1 MRKAQKQRAE
11 ELVRQMEEAHDQLK
25 KYIEQGS
32 IPSAM
37 ELLEDCQNGGI
48 TLGTL
53 IEDTEGEGHPTV
65 SLLEEYC
72 ELSYQVHEQLSEKK
86 EINANKIYKL
96 LRQKLIR
103 ISNSL
108 KNEVRVRLEIA
119 FFPYKASMWD
129 SLESV
134 YLAAK
139 ADPDCD
145 AYCVPIPYYD
155 LNPDRSFGQMHYEGN
170 VRPDGTPIEY
180 PDEIEITDWQEY
192 NFEERRPDV
201 IFIHNIYDN
210 YNLVTSV
217 HPRYYSSNLKQYTDR
232 LVYIPYYMTS
242 GGMSEGQSFIPSY
255 MNADYIVIQSPK
267 FREYFDAR
275 IPDEKFLPF
284 GSPKAD
290 RVIKKCQN
298 PPAPPREW
306 GLSDAQLKSM
316 AGKKVYFYN
325 TSISGMLADTENFLK
340 KMQYVF
346 QCFEEHENACILWR
360 PHPLLEATFHS
371 MRPENEDEY
380 KRLKNYFV
388 EKEIG
393 ILDTTADIEDSIA
406 LSDAYIGDA
415 GTSVTA
421 LFGVAGKPVFV
432 LNNSI
437 LKDPGERDWRKKIF
451 VEFSFYYQDRI
462 AVVQGKKMYISEPGQ
477 YHYKYFCDL
486 PEDAGVNHYIVVA
499 GDHGKWYACPLN
511 AQHILVIGESGVE
524 KKVELKKKVSGNS
537 AFYLPQKYDK
547 YLLLLPINY
556 PAVVRYDTV
565 TGETK
570 YFTGNIDGFVR
581 EKNNQKITGGSLVYQ
596 GDLYIPSPTDNIV
609 YKLDI
614 ESGKSSLIELPIQSR
629 CGGSI
634 IVENEGEIWLMP
646 YNGRVIVRWN
656 PRTNEAREYEG
667 FPQDF
672 LCRNPVDDSAC
683 MEIPF
688 CVPAFFRNYIYLPPY
703 QANMFLKLNID
714 TGEFEQWKPV
724 FESKDNG
731 IKDLNAKE
739 CCMFLNWKLKEE
751 KDGFR
756 LHSFFKNK
764 LYNMSC
770 DGMVFREI
778 DIQFNDM
785 QEIEN
790 DELGFCACSESLPY
804 ACIESC
810 FNTLRR
816 LLDGKLVGNQFSLE
830 QQFKAYK
837 EIAANYNGRC
847 GEKVH
852 DFIKNAGM

>member
-25 KYIEQGS
+25 KYIEQSS

-53 IEDTEGEGHPTV
+53 IEGTEGEGHPTV

-108 KNEVRVRLEIA
+108 KNDVRVRLEIA

-145 AYCVPIPYYD
+145 VYCVPIPYYD

-180 PDEIEITDWQEY
+180 PEGIEITDWQEY

-242 GGMSEGQSFIPSY
+242 GGMSEGQSFLPSY

-290 RVIKKCQN
+290 RVIRKCQN
-298 PPAPPREW
+298 PPAPPKEW
-306 GLSDAQLKSM
+306 GLSDAQLEKM
-316 AGKKVYFYN
+316 ADKKVYFYN

-371 MRPENEDEY
+371 MRPEYEDEY
-380 KRLKNYFV
+380 KRLKKYFV

-421 LFGVAGKPVFV
+421 LFGVAGKPVFILDNRIHRKPDRDSWRRKTIVGMDFQERDQFNIIQGNQLYISKPGDYEYHYFCELSDNCYKEYNSV
-432 LNNSI
+432 LQMNGKMYAYPANTQNI
-437 LKDPGERDWRKKIF
+437 LKI
-451 VEFSFYYQDRI
+451 
-462 AVVQGKKMYISEPGQ
+462 GK
-477 YHYKYFCDL
+477 
-486 PEDAGVNHYIVVA
+486 N
-499 GDHGKWYACPLN
+499 
-511 AQHILVIGESGVE
+511 GVE
-524 KKVELKKKVSGNS
+524 KRIELKKERVVGQSFTYGW
-537 AFYLPQKYDK
+537 KYDRF
-547 YLLLLPINY
+547 LILLPLNY
-556 PAVVRYDTV
+556 PALVRFDTMTEECLYV
-565 TGETK
+565 KDKIDVYVQEK
-570 YFTGNIDGFVR
+570 EGN
-581 EKNNQKITGGSLVYQ
+581 KITGGSFIWQGNLYLASPIDNKICKFEIEKGKMQVIEIPTQSSCGCCDLAVYQ
-596 GDLYIPSPTDNIV
+596 EEFWLLPYT
-609 YKLDI
+609 
-614 ESGKSSLIELPIQSR
+614 GK
-629 CGGSI
+629 
-634 IVENEGEIWLMP
+634 
-646 YNGRVIVRWN
+646 VIVRWN
-656 PRTNEAREYEG
+656 PKTGAITEYTG
-667 FPQDF
+667 FPNELSCMRPDGN
-672 LCRNPVDDSAC
+672 LC
-683 MEIPF
+683 EELPF
-688 CVPAFFRNYIYLPPY
+688 TGMAFYNDYLYLAPQYANMSLRLHINTGQFTRWKVPFEEGSKENRILAGIRSRAAFFLQWEPEEDYLKIFS
-703 QANMFLKLNID
+703 N
-714 TGEFEQWKPV
+714 GERRLYSV
-724 FESKDNG
+724 NLKDNSWKEIE
-731 IKDLNAKE
+731 IKFDMKE
-739 CCMFLNWKLKEE
+739 LEEHARGFDMYSEKLKYVC
-751 KDGFR
+751 
-756 LHSFFKNK
+756 L
-764 LYNMSC
+764 
-770 DGMVFREI
+770 
-778 DIQFNDM
+778 
-785 QEIEN
+785 
-790 DELGFCACSESLPY
+790 ESV
-804 ACIESC
+804 
-810 FNTLRR
+810 FNTLGRF
-816 LLDGKLVGNQFSLE
+816 LDDVTMRNSFDKNRQLM
-830 QQFKAYK
+830 AYGD
-837 EIAANYNGRC
+837 IMANIDGSCGRNIYEYVKKQ
-847 GEKVH
+847 G
-852 DFIKNAGM
+852 